1 MLIDRELERR
11 AYMFYES
18 IDNYIN
24 KHIVSD
30 EQVKIELINI
40 LKYVIGRDK
49 IMINPKYEI
58 GYRFKD
64 SKDNEYEI
72 LARQLNGDIFLY
84 DVIDLNT
91 GFIKFLTGDGIDI
104 ILGGANA
111 KKSRKKQTRS
121 LL

>member
-40 LKYVIGRDK
+40 LKYVIGEGK
-49 IMINPKYEI
+49 
-58 GYRFKD
+58 
-64 SKDNEYEI
+64 
-72 LARQLNGDIFLY
+72 L
-84 DVIDLNT
+84 
-91 GFIKFLTGDGIDI
+91 
-104 ILGGANA
+104 
-111 KKSRKKQTRS
+111 
-121 LL
+121 